1 MNKLPAAERKSK
13 LNIKTILLRTAGIVA
28 FLGLWQLA
36 PLLMGSSGV
45 LLATPVKV
53 AERLVELLGEPGF
66 FARVWFSLARIA
78 LGFFIALASG
88 IILASLS
95 ARFKAAEAF
104 IMPYITVAKTVPV
117 ASFIVLAFIWL
128 SSNTLSVFISFLIVL
143 PVIYTNVL
151 DGIRS
156 ADKQL
161 LETAAV
167 FKVSA
172 FRRVFYIY
180 IPALKPYLLA
190 GSRVGVGMAWK
201 SGVAAEVI
209 AIATGSVGEQL
220 YFSKVYLDSAELLA
234 WTAVIVAA
242 SVAFELLFICLL
254 KLAFK
259 GVKKL

>member
-1 MNKLPAAERKSK
+1 MNKLQAERKNK
-13 LNIKTILLRTAGIVA
+13 LNIKTVLLWTAGVAA
-28 FLGLWQLA
+28 FLGLWQAA
-36 PLLMGSSGV
+36 PRLMGKSGV

-53 AERLVELLGEPGF
+53 AERLFQLFGEPGF

-78 LGFFIALASG
+78 LGFFIALAAG

-95 ARFKAAEAF
+95 ARFKVAEAF
-104 IMPYITVAKTVPV
+104 ISPYITVAKTVPV

-143 PVIYTNVL
+143 PVIYTNTL
-151 DGIRS
+151 DGIRA

-161 LETAAV
+161 LEAASV

-180 IPALKPYLLA
+180 IPALRPYLLA

-209 AIATGSVGEQL
+209 GVATGSIGEKIYSAKA
-220 YFSKVYLDSAELLA
+220 YFDSAELLA
-234 WTAVIVAA
+234 WTAVLVAV
-242 SVAFELLFICLL
+242 SVAFELLFILLL